1 MPTTKANGEIEW
13 SYDEIEAELTR
24 MGLPTGYPAEDTF
37 DEMAI
42 TRAIGELS
50 DYYLSKQVA
59 EYKGKTF
66 TADQIKSWA
75 AFVVTLGK
83 DVKIT
88 LEHDGLAAVRDT
100 TREERRGHALSD
112 LASKA
117 YTQNRELAKRT
128 LTERYE
134 SDGTDAAGYRYDNGL
149 TVE

>member
-13 SYDEIEAELTR
+13 SYDEVEAELTR
-24 MGLPTGYPAEDTF
+24 MGLPTGYPPEDTF

-59 EYKGKTF
+59 EYQGKLF
-66 TADQIKSWA
+66 TADQLKTWA

-83 DVKIT
+83 DVKIK

-117 YTQNRELAKRT
+117 YTRNREAAKTSLT
-128 LTERYE
+128 LRYE
-134 SDGTDAAGYRYDNGL
+134 SDGTDAAGYKYDNGL
-149 TVE
+149 TG